1 MTSAEVIARLR
12 SLRLPAVTT
21 ADVAAALGMSV
32 PAASHAL
39 SRFADVGL
47 VTSVRRGLWALQ
59 ENPDP
64 LVLADHVT
72 APYPSY
78 VSLQTALHQH
88 GMIDQIRNPVGSVSS
103 GKAANNLDRVGDKY
117 KKSTR
122 DFSGVA
128 ILIPDRGS
136 TVNPP
141 NRSG

>member
-1 MTSAEVIARLR
+1 MTSGEIIARLR

-47 VTSVRRGLWALQ
+47 VTPVRRGLWALQ
-59 ENPDP
+59 EHPDP

-88 GMIDQIRNPVGSVSS
+88 GMIDQIPGNHVPSF
-103 GKAANNLDRVGDKY
+103 AC
-117 KKSTR
+117 
-122 DFSGVA
+122 
-128 ILIPDRGS
+128 
-136 TVNPP
+136 
-141 NRSG
+141 